1 MKNIKSYKLFIESYE
16 EIMKDMADDV
26 DINKIKSAQQEIDKL
41 KTNLNIKKDELEK
54 QLQSLEDLTVDTMT
68 DDNKDKI
75 ENSKKSINDTI
86 NKLKIDI
93 EKYQTD
99 INDTKSKIQTF
110 NDQKNQ
116 KLQNK

>member
-1 MKNIKSYKLFIESYE
+1 MNKIKTYRLFIESYE
-16 EIMKDMADDV
+16 EIMKDMANGV
-26 DINKIKSAQQEIDKL
+26 DINKIRSAQQEIDKL
-41 KTNLNIKKDELEK
+41 KTNLDKKKNELEK

-86 NKLKIDI
+86 NKLKNDI
-93 EKYQTD
+93 EKYQND
-99 INDTKSKIQTF
+99 INDTKSKLKTF

-116 KLQNK
+116 KIIK